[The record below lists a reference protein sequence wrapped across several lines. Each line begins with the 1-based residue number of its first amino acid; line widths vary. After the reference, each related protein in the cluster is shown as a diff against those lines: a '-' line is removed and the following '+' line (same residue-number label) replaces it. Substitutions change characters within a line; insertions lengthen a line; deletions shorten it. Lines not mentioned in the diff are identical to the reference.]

1 MVEGRDATRTF
12 RPMTPMQA
20 IEGIAAAISAVTL
33 LESYTIAKTG
43 LGDKRLTIFTCL
55 ESYELQG
62 SLRCVVYCSG
72 AGGRRISVF

>member
-1 MVEGRDATRTF
+1 
-12 RPMTPMQA
+12 MQA

-62 SLRCVVYCSG
+62 SLRCVV
-72 AGGRRISVF
+72 